1 MSLPLLEHH
10 KTRLMQDSTICAI
23 STAPGVGGIAVAR
36 ISGPD
41 AIMIADKIWRGRSLS
56 EADSHTARLGTIHD
70 PDSNENLDS
79 AVATIFRAPRS
90 FTGEDVVELSIH
102 GSRWIQRELI
112 NLLIRQGATMAG
124 PGEFTRRAVVNGKLD
139 LAEAEA
145 VGDMIAASSRA
156 AQRIAM
162 SHMRGHYS
170 RNLENLRNKLLELS
184 ALVELELDFSE
195 EDVEFANRG
204 QLLDL
209 ADEIHKKVSQLAA
222 SFAAGRAIK
231 EGIPVAIVGA
241 TNAGKSTILNRLL
254 GEDKAIVSNIHGTTR
269 DVIEDTIEI
278 NDTLFRLIDTAGLR
292 QTTDP
297 IENIGIDRSLKSA
310 AGAAIVLWI
319 IDPTEYSTETWN
331 RLRPEIPAEA
341 TLIAI
346 INKADLTTYRP
357 TLPDRVDR
365 ILTISALRDD
375 DLTPLTDA
383 LGSSASQNDL
393 APDLTVTNA
402 RHYQALT
409 HAADA
414 IARAINGLHANLP
427 GDLLAQD
434 LRETATH
441 LAAIT
446 APITTP
452 TLLNHIF
459 STFCVGK

>member
-1 MSLPLLEHH
+1 
-10 KTRLMQDSTICAI
+10 MQDTTICAI

-36 ISGPD
+36 ISGPE
-41 AIMIADKIWRGRSLS
+41 AIAIADKIWRGRPLTSA
-56 EADSHTARLGTIHD
+56 ESHTARLGTIYD
-70 PDSNENLDS
+70 PATNEDLDS

-112 NLLIRQGATMAG
+112 NLLIRNGATMAG

-156 AQRIAM
+156 AQRIAL

-170 RNLENLRNKLLELS
+170 KNLENLRNKLLELS

-195 EDVEFANRG
+195 EDVEFANRS

-209 ADEIHKKVSQLAA
+209 AREIHASVSKLAN

-241 TNAGKSTILNRLL
+241 TNAGKSTLLNRLL
-254 GEDKAIVSNIHGTTR
+254 GEDKAIVSDIHGTTR
-269 DVIEDTIEI
+269 DIIEDTLEI
-278 NDTLFRLIDTAGLR
+278 NGTLFRLIDTAGLR
-292 QTTDP
+292 QTADP

-310 AGAAIVLWI
+310 AQASIILWI
-319 IDPTEYSTETWN
+319 IDPTNPAPDTWEKLHTE
-331 RLRPEIPAEA
+331 ISADA

-346 INKADLTTYRP
+346 INKADLTNDIP
-357 TLPDRVDR
+357 ALPDRVDT
-365 ILTISALRDD
+365 TITLSALRDH
-375 DLTPLTDA
+375 DLSPLTDA
-383 LGSSASQNDL
+383 LSRNATINDL
-393 APDLTVTNA
+393 TPDITVTNA

-409 HAADA
+409 LAADS
-414 IARAINGLHANLP
+414 ITRAITGLADNLP

-441 LAAIT
+441 LATIT

-452 TLLNHIF
+452 TLLTHIF
-459 STFCVGK
+459 STFCIGK